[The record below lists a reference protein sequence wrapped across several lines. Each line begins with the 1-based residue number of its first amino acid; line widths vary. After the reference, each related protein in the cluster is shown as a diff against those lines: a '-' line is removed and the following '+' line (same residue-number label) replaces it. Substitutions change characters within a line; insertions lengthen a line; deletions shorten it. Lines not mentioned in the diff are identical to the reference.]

1 MQVVKVDSKVFV
13 EKNIIHAAVFKKK
26 DIRTIYNMLY
36 RDGKGGTSFIKRFA
50 VTGVT
55 RDKTYDLTQGK
66 PGSEALYFSPNSNG
80 EAEIISIILRNIG
93 SIKKLKWDL
102 DFADLQV
109 KGRAVRG
116 NTVTKYPIKKIEL
129 KEKGVSTLKPRKI
142 WFDETIRRLNLE
154 ERGYL
159 LGAFKGDDKLLIA
172 NSLGTLKVVTPE
184 LSLHFDETA
193 IHIEKWIPKKP
204 ITFPSEI

>member
-1 MQVVKVDSKVFV
+1 M
-13 EKNIIHAAVFKKK
+13 
-26 DIRTIYNMLY
+26 
-36 RDGKGGTSFIKRFA
+36 
-50 VTGVT
+50 
-55 RDKTYDLTQGK
+55 
-66 PGSEALYFSPNSNG
+66 
-80 EAEIISIILRNIG
+80 
-93 SIKKLKWDL
+93 
-102 DFADLQV
+102 
-109 KGRAVRG
+109 
-116 NTVTKYPIKKIEL
+116 
-129 KEKGVSTLKPRKI
+129 STLKPRKI

-204 ITFPSEI
+204 ITSVYFDAEKERYFLKRFIVESVDKEDSYIKEGCVLTYLGFDWRPLLSVQFEKSRGKEQPLDIDVNAEEFISVKGYKALGNQLTDKKIKAISLKEALPYKESEEEAISEIEVEAEGIDTSSVVTPKNNDDDQITLEF